1 MYGMSAGE
9 NSIQSWTRDDI
20 GVTPS
25 LEALLLETRLSLRCC
40 HWWGLAANGG
50 GGSMVVVVAVLVVAC
65 VWHVVLLC
73 SGVGP
78 IRLAE
83 GGEAQVNDPIRR
95 AEGVVA
101 RDDVP
106 IRSRKRWWAVS
117 LEALC
122 PYL

>member
-1 MYGMSAGE
+1 MEPPYLMYGMSAGE

-78 IRLAE
+78 IQLAE
-83 GGEAQVNDPIRR
+83 GGEAQVNDPIRPGR
-95 AEGVVA
+95 GSCGQG
-101 RDDVP
+101 R
-106 IRSRKRWWAVS
+106 
-117 LEALC
+117 C
-122 PYL
+122 PNST